1 MNKKK
6 SKLPQKKPISKDKND
21 KTIKKLDLRNI
32 QKNRASLNSNQEKK
46 EKRNKANINKE
57 IKKSKY
63 NTISANSKGKEKSES
78 KMNYKIN
85 KLNKNSKENSKTKNE
100 NLTNNSTKRK
110 INNNKKEEKP
120 SGNKKTKNN
129 KANGPI
135 SINIREIDNNLNRLS
150 FKINEN
156 KENFS
161 TNVDT
166 ITTQEIQSN
175 VNTTKNNDKI
185 KSQFE
190 NNLNE
195 NTNGESNDEENIS
208 TIKKK
213 DNRLGTVLTPIPQLV
228 KKKGLNHAENNVKD
242 IQNVIVLRR
251 LQYND
256 YIKNLNK
263 PKPKPKPKP
272 KSPKPKPKS
281 PKPKPKPPKPKPKPP
296 KPKPKLPKPKIYK
309 VYDNNKVH
317 EIQKIYKGFQTRNVN
332 QIINRL
338 KVNLCVTELYCLILK
353 ETYIHAAKRI
363 SFQILK
369 LYYHE
374 PFTNFD
380 NEIGFSD
387 RIYMKLSDKY
397 YNFYNFN

>member
-21 KTIKKLDLRNI
+21 KTIKKLGLRNI

-85 KLNKNSKENSKTKNE
+85 KLNKNSKEKSKTKNE

-135 SINIREIDNNLNRLS
+135 SINIREIDKNLNKLS

-263 PKPKPKPKP
+263 PKPKTKPKTKPKP
-272 KSPKPKPKS
+272 KS
-281 PKPKPKPPKPKPKPP
+281 KPKPPKPKV
-296 KPKPKLPKPKIYK
+296 YK